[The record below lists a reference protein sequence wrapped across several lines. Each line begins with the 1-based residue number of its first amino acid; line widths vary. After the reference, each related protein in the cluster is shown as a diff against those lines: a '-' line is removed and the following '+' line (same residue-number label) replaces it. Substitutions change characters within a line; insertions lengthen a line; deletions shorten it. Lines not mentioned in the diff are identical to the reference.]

1 MTAGIERIVLKR
13 VSADLAFADVR
24 LPGVNLTGLRVEK
37 DIAGLRITPP
47 TRADRQGREWPIYA
61 LQPGTREA
69 VEASIREA
77 WSRSGQAPSG
87 ERP

>member
-1 MTAGIERIVLKR
+1 MRTPVERIVLKR
-13 VSADLAFADVR
+13 VSPDLAFADVR
-24 LPGVNLTGLRVEK
+24 LPGVNLTGLRVENGLS
-37 DIAGLRITPP
+37 GLRITPP

-77 WSRSGQAPSG
+77 WSRSGLDIAA
-87 ERP
+87 R